1 MQLKIRS
8 MKRSKIMD
16 QNIEQVEELQP
27 SETCEHDWYFVDA
40 KDEDG
45 VLEECSKCGAA
56 RYV

>member
-1 MQLKIRS
+1 
-8 MKRSKIMD
+8 MD